1 MKNNLEI
8 EIKVLEI
15 NKKELEKK
23 LQKIGAQKIF
33 SNKKIIQENYNNK
46 DLKKRKTSLRI
57 RQLDKEIY
65 VTYKEFKDTK
75 HNVKNCKEIEFQVS
89 SDFRTIQNLF
99 KLLGLT
105 CYQKIEKQR
114 TSYTLGNITFDIDTI
129 TKPVKIPTYFEI
141 EAKDHKTIEKT
152 LQLLGIP
159 KGKVK
164 AWGTKQLLDY
174 YKKLNL

>member
-1 MKNNLEI
+1 M
-8 EIKVLEI
+8 
-15 NKKELEKK
+15 
-23 LQKIGAQKIF
+23 
-33 SNKKIIQENYNNK
+33 
-46 DLKKRKTSLRI
+46 
-57 RQLDKEIY
+57 
-65 VTYKEFKDTK
+65 
-75 HNVKNCKEIEFQVS
+75 
-89 SDFRTIQNLF
+89 F

-114 TSYTLGNITFDIDTI
+114 TSYTLENITFDIDTI

-141 EAKDHKTIEKT
+141 EAKDHKMIEKA

>member
-1 MKNNLEI
+1 MKNNFEI

-46 DLKKRKTSLRI
+46 ELKKKKASLRI
-57 RQLDKEIY
+57 RQLGKEIY
-65 VTYKEFKDTK
+65 ITYKEFKDTK
-75 HNVKNCKEIEFQVS
+75 YNVKECKEIEFQVS